1 MNSSGGQLQL
11 KIVSGKLTR
20 DVETFGKMDPYV
32 TCEYLG
38 QKYKTIIHEDGGK
51 NPVWNHTFDIPI
63 GALSDDM
70 HFFVKDNDIVGAT
83 EIGSAI
89 IKASSFCINNGVRD
103 WFTFNYQ
110 GEAIGQVL
118 MESKFT
124 AKGGSAPVVNAVSG
138 QQQVPGMIG
147 VAAMV
152 GVPGQ

>member
-1 MNSSGGQLQL
+1 MNSSGGHLQL

-51 NPVWNHTFDIPI
+51 TPVWNHTFDIPI

-70 HFFVKDNDIVGAT
+70 QFYVKDNDVVGAT

-89 IKASSFCINNGVRD
+89 IKASSLCINNGVRD

-110 GEAIGQVL
+110 G
-118 MESKFT
+118 
-124 AKGGSAPVVNAVSG
+124 
-138 QQQVPGMIG
+138 
-147 VAAMV
+147 
-152 GVPGQ
+152 